1 MSDKVG
7 YFNID
12 QLEIVRSP
20 NVESLLNSPNEKGL
34 RVVWVMRG
42 DVTLPL
48 VLGKGDLLECRL

>member
-20 NVESLLNSPNEKGL
+20 NVESLLNSPDERGL

-42 DVTLPL
+42 DVTLPF
-48 VLGKGDLLECRL
+48 VLGKGDLLECRF